1 MKKKEQGFTLIEIIV
16 VLLIIGILLA
26 ITIPSIMGYVSKA
39 KDAQLLT
46 EARSVL
52 LAAKTK
58 GTQLCANN
66 DLSSLDK
73 YIDQIMQD
81 SQVDGELISLE
92 LNKKKDSSGD
102 FILHIKNRYIYYDDE
117 KQSFEVKDKLENA
130 SVAYDRIINT
140 MLTNTDIFEK
150 ISNYFETHSANSI
163 DSEGK
168 NFGQP
173 IKDMLNSLGY
183 DTSDI
188 SFRIYKA
195 NNLNTITISQKITT
209 DMNGQFI
216 QVTRYNFGKNSFDS
230 DHYIKQTG
238 TGKVAIK
245 DGKLAF
251 IDISNTNDWQNV
263 E

>member
-66 DLSSLDK
+66 ELSSFDK
-73 YIDQIMQD
+73 YIDEIMEE

-102 FILHIKNRYIYYDDE
+102 FILHINNRYIYYDDE

-130 SVAYDRIINT
+130 KVAYDRIINT
-140 MLTNTDIFEK
+140 MLTNTK
-150 ISNYFETHSANSI
+150 INEIISSYFIDHANANSI
-163 DSEGK
+163 DSEGS
-168 NFGQP
+168 NYGQP
-173 IKDMLNSLGY
+173 IKEMLNSL
-183 DTSDI
+183 D
-188 SFRIYKA
+188 
-195 NNLNTITISQKITT
+195 
-209 DMNGQFI
+209 
-216 QVTRYNFGKNSFDS
+216 RY
-230 DHYIKQTG
+230 
-238 TGKVAIK
+238 
-245 DGKLAF
+245 L
-251 IDISNTNDWQNV
+251 
-263 E
+263 